1 MIKAY
6 FFDWAGTLGKIVEDS
21 KISDLLTKEEYYSMM
36 TGEFERVDFSDDKK
50 RKIVY
55 FNLINARHSLFND
68 TERVINKLRPN
79 YKIAVVSNMYDITAK
94 QIRSLFSDFLRRFD
108 VVTLSAEVGTEK
120 PSPDIFIHTLHKLN
134 KFYNS
139 NIFLSEVMMIGDKQD
154 KDIEP
159 ALNLGMQA
167 RLIDRNN
174 QNLIDII
181 KNAKKQDKNT

>member
-108 VVTLSAEVGTEK
+108 VVTLS
-120 PSPDIFIHTLHKLN
+120 LHKLN

>member
-6 FFDWAGTLGKIVEDS
+6 FFDWAGTLGKIVENS
-21 KISDLLTKEEYYSMM
+21 KISDFLTKEENYSMM
-36 TGEFERVDFSDDKK
+36 TRKFERVDFSDDKK

-79 YKIAVVSNMYDITAK
+79 YKIAVVSNMYDITTK
-94 QIRSLFSDFLRRFD
+94 QIRSLFPDFLRRFD
-108 VVTLSAEVGTEK
+108 VVTLSAEVGTKK
-120 PSPDIFIHTLHKLN
+120 PSPDIFIYTLHKLN

-139 NIFLSEVMMIGDKQD
+139 NIFLSEVMMIGDNQD

-159 ALNLGMQA
+159 ALKLGMQA

-181 KNAKKQDKNT
+181 KNG

>member
-108 VVTLSAEVGTEK
+108 VVTLSAEVGT
-120 PSPDIFIHTLHKLN
+120 
-134 KFYNS
+134 
-139 NIFLSEVMMIGDKQD
+139 
-154 KDIEP
+154 
-159 ALNLGMQA
+159 
-167 RLIDRNN
+167 
-174 QNLIDII
+174 
-181 KNAKKQDKNT
+181 